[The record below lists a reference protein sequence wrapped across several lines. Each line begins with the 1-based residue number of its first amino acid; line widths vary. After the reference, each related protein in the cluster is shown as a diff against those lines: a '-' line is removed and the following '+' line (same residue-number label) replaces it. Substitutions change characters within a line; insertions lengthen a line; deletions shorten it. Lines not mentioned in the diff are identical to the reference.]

1 MCVGISIQWKV
12 VGDQLFPEENGRGSL
27 LLPMQGDGLSCIKQ
41 EEADKGFFYSSMK
54 YIVNQT
60 Q

>member
-27 LLPMQGDGLSCIKQ
+27 LLPMQGDGLSCIEK
-41 EEADKGFFYSSMK
+41 ETDKGFFRSGMK
-54 YIVNQT
+54 KIVDKA
-60 Q
+60 